1 MATVK
6 DSMTANPITISAKQS
21 VQEAAELMRSNDV
34 GDLIVAEDNRVVGV
48 VTDRDIV
55 VRVIATGGS
64 TSTEVREACSSDL
77 VTVSPE
83 DPIADAVRL
92 MREKAMR
99 RIPVLDGDNLV
110 GILSIGDLAID
121 HDPDSALADISA
133 EEPNV

>member
-6 DSMTANPITISAKQS
+6 DSMSSNPITISVKQS

-64 TSTEVREACSSDL
+64 TSTEVHEACSSDL
-77 VTVSPE
+77 VTVSPRGSDCRCGSAHAGE
-83 DPIADAVRL
+83 GCAAHSR
-92 MREKAMR
+92 AR
-99 RIPVLDGDNLV
+99 RG
-110 GILSIGDLAID
+110 
-121 HDPDSALADISA
+121 
-133 EEPNV
+133 